1 MVGRRRPDLLR
12 ADHSQA
18 RQASADAPAGVA
30 DRLHRAIELER
41 APLAADHFRSGLC
54 RVHGGVSG
62 AQPEGVGH
70 RLMATQINRI
80 PPPSVPLVDVRTGI
94 INEYW
99 WDFLS
104 NLAGGQPLKN
114 FANDAAAAA
123 G

>member
-1 MVGRRRPDLLR
+1 
-12 ADHSQA
+12 
-18 RQASADAPAGVA
+18 
-30 DRLHRAIELER
+30 
-41 APLAADHFRSGLC
+41 
-54 RVHGGVSG
+54 
-62 AQPEGVGH
+62 
-70 RLMATQINRI
+70 MATQINRI

-123 G
+123 GGTPINGFYRNGSIVQIRVT